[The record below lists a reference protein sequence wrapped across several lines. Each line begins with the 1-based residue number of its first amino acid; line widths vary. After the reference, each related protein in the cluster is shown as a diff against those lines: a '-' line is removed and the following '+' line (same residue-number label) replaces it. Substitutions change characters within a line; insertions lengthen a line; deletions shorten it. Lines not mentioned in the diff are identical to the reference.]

1 MIAKSVIH
9 KHKPII
15 RFFGFF
21 ILTVFLNTLI
31 VDYALAK
38 PPDTNKQELASLTKQ
53 LVETKD
59 QQKLYAPF
67 KELDDFY
74 CAEHRYR
81 DYAEFLKSLAKK
93 NKASEPFIDYYI
105 ASCRYQ
111 QLKYLEQTQD
121 WDEYF
126 ANGNSYREQITTGLK
141 NTIAK
146 TTPQDP
152 LNIYARL
159 LIWSFHKDQQD
170 TFQETALDDL
180 LSATRDY
187 AAKSADNTPLKKVAD
202 ELFAYGEK
210 AKAKEIYRLY
220 VDRIISQSQDDEK
233 LKETARSFYEEG
245 NLEFSEV
252 IYDAYIEKVL
262 KLWPK
267 EKSIPA
273 LIDIAKL
280 FAPQPQGKG
289 PSDPVYAEKIFK
301 KIEELGGKE
310 VFDEELI
317 YLRSFCLEK
326 AKEYDQARENY
337 IYLLECYPQTRYAD
351 EANFKIAVI
360 SAYILKDLKTAKD
373 YFKLLA
379 AKTTFS
385 PQVIASLYQLGLLSQ
400 WEGDLVKAKECYNNL
415 LEKSQGGFAQTRAL
429 TQERLKEIAEEK
441 PIEYNLKTFLDSS
454 LKDGSAKLDMNKA
467 DLKTSLYRVKKDETI
482 HIDSGGYTLEAGC
495 MQVEQQYLWSGDT
508 GKTQASFDQAGFD
521 TSYTDSGTKIIS
533 LIMVSPSGI
542 TGRDIC
548 LIDVN

>member
-9 KHKPII
+9 NHKPMS
-15 RFFGFF
+15 RFFKFF
-21 ILTVFLNTLI
+21 ILTVFLSI
-31 VDYALAK
+31 FSVHYALAK
-38 PPDTNKQELASLTKQ
+38 PPVRDKQKLTALTKQ
-53 LVETKD
+53 LIETKD

-67 KELDDFY
+67 AELDDFY
-74 CAEHRYR
+74 CAEHKYQ
-81 DYAEFLKSLAKK
+81 DYTEFLKSLANK
-93 NKASEPFIDYYI
+93 NKATEPFIDYYI

-111 QLKYLEQTQD
+111 QLKYLEETQD

-126 ANGNSYREQITTGLK
+126 TNGNSYRDQITSGLK
-141 NTIAK
+141 SVVAK

-159 LIWSFHKDQQD
+159 LKWRFHKDQQD
-170 TFQETALDDL
+170 SFQETALDDL
-180 LSATRDY
+180 ISATRDY
-187 AAKSADNTPLKKVAD
+187 VGKSADNNPVKKVAD

-220 VDRIISQSQDDEK
+220 VDKIISQSQGDDK
-233 LKETARSFYEEG
+233 LKDTARSFCKEG

-252 IYDAYIEKVL
+252 VYDAYIEKVL

-280 FAPQPQGKG
+280 FAPQDKG
-289 PSDPVYAEKIFK
+289 PSDPLYAEKIFK

-310 VFDEELI
+310 AFDEELI

-337 IYLLECYPQTRYAD
+337 IYLLERYPGTKYAD

-400 WEGDLVKAKECYNNL
+400 WEGDTLKAKEYYNNL
-415 LEKSQGGFAQTRAL
+415 LEKSQAGFAQTRAL
-429 TQERLKEIAEEK
+429 AQERLKEIAEEK
-441 PIEYNLKTFLDSS
+441 PIEYNLKTFLDAS
-454 LKDGSAKLDMNKA
+454 LKDESVKPDMNKA
-467 DLKTSLYRVKKDETI
+467 DLKTSLYRVKKGETI
-482 HIDSGGYTLEAGC
+482 HIDSGGYSLEAGC
-495 MQVEQQYLWSGDT
+495 MQVEQQYLWSGDI

-521 TSYTDSGTKIIS
+521 TSYTDSGTKIIN

-542 TGRDIC
+542 IGRDIC